1 MDVQSICPLLVRYD
15 QFSLCIEYQL
25 WDLSPLHPSPVGTV
39 RGALELKSHFST
51 LHLRHALLAKI
62 AQLIPVQH
70 DTHRIKGILLHLNW
84 VFKPHRKCTA

>member
-39 RGALELKSHFST
+39 RGALELKCHFST
-51 LHLRHALLAKI
+51 LYFCHALLAEI

-70 DTHRIKGILLHLNW
+70 GTHRIEDILLHLNR
-84 VFKPHRKCTA
+84 VFKPYRKCIA